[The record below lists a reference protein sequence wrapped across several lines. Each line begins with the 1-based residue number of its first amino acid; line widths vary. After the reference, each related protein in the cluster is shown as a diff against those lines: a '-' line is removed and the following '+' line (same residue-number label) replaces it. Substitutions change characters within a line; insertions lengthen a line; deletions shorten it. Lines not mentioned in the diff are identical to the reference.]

1 MASVGSLRE
10 HLVEEL
16 RDLVNAEEQLLK
28 ALPLMADRASRRE
41 LKAAFRRHL
50 AETRRHVQRA
60 QRALQML
67 KEDASGKT
75 CEAMEGLIEEGQ
87 ELMGSSDPGPLL
99 DAMLITAAQKVEHY
113 EIASYGTV
121 RTYAQVLGQG
131 AIARLLS
138 ETLREEKAADKKLTR
153 IAEADVNR
161 RAAREWHEK
170 EGMLERGAK
179 WVGTAV
185 GTVTR
190 SVMPR
195 STAAD
200 PRKSRS
206 NRKRRRARR
215 S

>member
-41 LKAAFRRHL
+41 LKAAFRSHL

-121 RTYAQVLGQG
+121 KTYAQVLGQG

>member
-28 ALPLMADRASRRE
+28 ALPLMAERASRRE
-41 LKAAFRRHL
+41 LKAAFRSHF